1 MKTKDL
7 PHTVL
12 ASLSRTDKRSPRYL
26 KQILSPL
33 ELSALR
39 HNYQPFNYKFEGHF
53 IYISGRACKQLLET
67 TKTQLCFFTNQV
79 EKQRHMRNVQRK
91 HREVFEDPAQV
102 LSLTPYLRNKLC
114 SLQIYSLLRI
124 LILGR
129 SYFEN
134 HKAFGPK
141 SIKTLE
147 DLFEKYGCGHLFL

>member
-12 ASLSRTDKRSPRYL
+12 ASLTKTDKRSLPYL

-67 TKTQLCFFTNQV
+67 TKTQLSFFTNQV
-79 EKQRHMRNVQRK
+79 EKQRYMRSIPRK

-102 LSLTPYLRNKLC
+102 LSLPPHLRNKLC
-114 SLQIYSLLRI
+114 NLQIYTLLRI
-124 LILGR
+124 MILGR

-134 HKAFGPK
+134 HKAFGRK
-141 SIKTLE
+141 SIKVLE
-147 DLFEKYGCGHLFL
+147 ELFENYHCGHLFR

>member
-1 MKTKDL
+1 MKTKNIL
-7 PHTVL
+7 PNLSKELL
-12 ASLSRTDKRSPRYL
+12 AADKRSLKFL
-26 KQILSPL
+26 KQILGPL

-39 HNYQPFNYKFEGHF
+39 HNYQSFNYKFEGHF

-67 TKTQLCFFTNQV
+67 TKTQLSFFTNQV
-79 EKQRHMRNVQRK
+79 EKQRHMRNIPRK

-124 LILGR
+124 MILGR